1 MAVSL
6 WAASKPWW
14 KMPNIRAVGD
24 SHREVSCALV
34 LFQNQRHHHS
44 FVRHGKPRRWTNYV
58 YLAGRDWSIGQKD
71 SQGINEA
78 AEAAVVDSCNRIL
91 TCSQRNVFFQ
101 WRFLHVRILE
111 FPLKQ
116 QQQHRWWK
124 STMKKRS
131 PCSLWSTNWGKPEAA
146 EVVKISSLR
155 WVSAF
160 CWKYILKHAG
170 KIWDLFILGPIFQVV
185 FKCI

>member
-1 MAVSL
+1 MC
-6 WAASKPWW
+6 
-14 KMPNIRAVGD
+14 IG
-24 SHREVSCALV
+24 ALV

-44 FVRHGKPRRWTNYV
+44 FVRHGVSPADERTMCT
-58 YLAGRDWSIGQKD
+58 

-116 QQQHRWWK
+116 QQQQQQQQQHRWWK

-131 PCSLWSTNWGKPEAA
+131 HNPYDQPIGVNLKL
-146 EVVKISSLR
+146 LR
-155 WVSAF
+155 WFFFRCVWVWLAF
-160 CWKYILKHAG
+160 CSKYILKHGG
-170 KIWDLFILGPIFQVV
+170 KIWDLFILGPIFRVV